1 MKIKRLAASAAAC
14 TLAAVMLLSGCSNT
28 PTVSVSSPEDDVTV
42 SDTSQGEET
51 VVAEKNE
58 LTAHQVIKLM
68 GNGINLGNTME
79 AYGHSTYVQGG
90 DPTNFE
96 NLWGQPTTTQ
106 EMIDGMK
113 SAGFDSLRVP
123 VAWTNGMNFESGDY
137 TIDARLLNRVEEIVN
152 YALNADMYVIIN
164 DHWDGGWWG
173 MFGSEDQAVR
183 DKAMEMYKSM
193 WTQIGE
199 HFADYD
205 YRLIFEGA
213 NEELGDRLNDK
224 EITGSKGVLNQNEC
238 YEKALEINQA
248 FVDTIRGLGGK
259 NAERFLLAA
268 GYNTDI
274 MMTCDDRF
282 IMPTDTAD
290 SKLLLSVHYYT
301 PWDYCGTDG
310 VTQWGSPDDYEE
322 QNRLFEMMTKYSD
335 QGYGIIIGE
344 YAVMSSSGA
353 IKKDTDKFYTNLL
366 DNCDLYNFC
375 PMLWDCSNFY
385 KRRSGLT
392 ADETIADIFYSR
404 RYEAQSSLSDE
415 EIKANAEASMADAL
429 VAAEE
434 MANKDVSVPA
444 SDDYA
449 VAWIMYQSG
458 DWNTAYSVGDSYD
471 PTNKTVGVKD
481 ANVIV
486 EGEGTYTVS
495 LDLSG
500 VNAYG
505 VAFSA
510 LGISHGE
517 TMFPGYTVTIDKIMI
532 NNSPIALAG
541 KEFTTSDD
549 GKCTRVNLF
558 NQWVSTPPPEART
571 PDGSLE
577 GCSAQIMPI
586 DGKERVNSISI
597 TFTYNAP

>member
-1 MKIKRLAASAAAC
+1 MKIKKIAVTSIAWMLAA
-14 TLAAVMLLSGCSNT
+14 TMMLSGCSNT
-28 PTVSVSSPEDDVTV
+28 STESVSAGSTTV
-42 SDTSQGEET
+42 SDTAQAGEDIP
-51 VVAEKNE
+51 VEKND
-58 LTAHQVIKLM
+58 LTASEVIKLM

-79 AYGHSTYVQGG
+79 AYGHPTYVQGG

-113 SAGFDSLRVP
+113 AAGFDSIRVP

-137 TIDARLLNRVEEIVN
+137 TIDERLMNRVEEIVN
-152 YALNADMYVIIN
+152 YALNADMYVVIN

-199 HFADYD
+199 NFADYD

-224 EITGSKGVLNQNEC
+224 EITGSKGVLTQNEC

-248 FVDTIRGLGGK
+248 FVDTIRSLGGN

-282 IMPTDTAD
+282 VMPTDTAD

-322 QNRLFEMMTKYSD
+322 QNRLFKMMTKYSD

-375 PMLWDCSNFY
+375 PMLWDCSTFY
-385 KRRSGLT
+385 KRRSGIT
-392 ADETIADIFYSR
+392 SDETIAEIFSSR
-404 RYEAQSSLSDE
+404 SYAAQSSLSDE
-415 EIKANAEASMADAL
+415 EIKANAETSMADAL

-486 EGEGTYTVS
+486 EGAGTYTVS
-495 LDLSG
+495 LDLSE
-500 VNAYG
+500 VKAYG

-532 NNSPIALAG
+532 NNSPIVLAG

-558 NQWVSTPPPEART
+558 NQWVSSPPPEART
-571 PDGSLE
+571 ADGNLD

-597 TFTYNAP
+597 TFTYTAP